1 MYDYRTVSFLSD
13 QSSGSQGVTYHT
25 CNVLGSVQEQ
35 PLLAVAAA
43 EPISDRCPPAMMN
56 FTTLSGTHSCD
67 GQYCIQLY
75 YCSVCVVGAVPELT
89 EDNFTIQAIPQRPNG
104 LLLALA
110 NSTDLIYAIGTREG
124 QVMITIV
131 LHHKMPNVPH
141 TGSVL
146 C

>member
-1 MYDYRTVSFLSD
+1 M
-13 QSSGSQGVTYHT
+13 
-25 CNVLGSVQEQ
+25 
-35 PLLAVAAA
+35 
-43 EPISDRCPPAMMN
+43 
-56 FTTLSGTHSCD
+56 
-67 GQYCIQLY
+67 Y
-75 YCSVCVVGAVPELT
+75 YCSVCVVGTVPELT

-141 TGSVL
+141 RECTMLLTGQKSLVM
-146 C
+146 CVHH